1 MRCRTA
7 RTAWDCPIPQHVW
20 RCGCLLDDLMFCLI
34 AGETLYF
41 KADGCNRPDFEAE
54 ERRSFLYEPPSGKTF
69 AMSYYELPECL

>member
-1 MRCRTA
+1 M
-7 RTAWDCPIPQHVW
+7 
-20 RCGCLLDDLMFCLI
+20 LDDLMFCLI